1 MKIQFINFDISKL
14 QKGIF
19 LQQQFHAQHTH
30 YQTQYKGANFNI
42 ILLKRQAIGRLYI
55 HRKKEEIRLIDI
67 ALLPDYQNQSI
78 GTFLV
83 KNILEEGKTS
93 HKIVSLHVDKFSPAL
108 RLYERLGFKKKGVV
122 GERFFMEWKESE
134 KGDGG

>member
-1 MKIQFINFDISKL
+1 MV
-14 QKGIF
+14 
-19 LQQQFHAQHTH
+19 
-30 YQTQYKGANFNI
+30 
-42 ILLKRQAIGRLYI
+42 LLKRKPIGRLYI

-93 HKIVSLHVDKFSPAL
+93 HKIVSLHVDKISAYP
-108 RLYERLGFKKKGVV
+108 
-122 GERFFMEWKESE
+122 
-134 KGDGG
+134 